1 MMLKANRC
9 NISYVVCSF
18 LPHHQN
24 SIVSQYLLL
33 SVDEIF
39 STGLYFCS
47 KELKNWKK
55 SERKKKERSHFLR
68 GQYNRYV

>member
-1 MMLKANRC
+1 MLKAN
-9 NISYVVCSF
+9 SYVVCSF

-55 SERKKKERSHFLR
+55 SERKKKERNHFLR
-68 GQYNRYV
+68 GQYNRYVYMYI